1 MDRDSDGSAAKP
13 GPISPYRWDS
23 KRMND
28 GFNYFLL
35 NNRTAVCATVGSLVS
50 TLLGFPLDSLK
61 SRLQA
66 ARTPVTP
73 FLLAT
78 NVFREEGIGG
88 FFRGVWIPLL
98 TISIVRTASFTIYSG
113 TKEYVHRKGILAGNS
128 LKDVAFTGAVAGA
141 ASGSSICFGSA
152 PFEIVKVRRQ
162 LEYAIAQARGLT
174 IDKPPGTWSAVMQ
187 IVKEKGVLGLYQGF
201 RMHFIRDTM
210 GTSLYFLEYDSF
222 RYLMG
227 RSISGEQGPP
237 PSWLP
242 VPTALIPFFCGSV
255 AGVTSWA
262 IIYPVDVVKT
272 KIQQRAL
279 ANQPYRTVWVTF
291 QRLIRGPDA
300 EHPRPLLVGIGRLYR
315 GLGISAIRSCMT
327 HGALWLIFD
336 WVAQWIDQRTAG
348 MPGAG
353 RGPVL

>member
-1 MDRDSDGSAAKP
+1 MDRSSDGPAAKR
-13 GPISPYRWDS
+13 GPISPPYRWDS
-23 KRMND
+23 NAIND
-28 GFNYFLL
+28 TFNRFLL
-35 NNRTAVCATVGSLVS
+35 YNRTAVCATVGSLVS

-98 TISIVRTASFTIYSG
+98 TISVVRTTSFTIYST
-113 TKEYVHRKGILAGNS
+113 TKQLVHRRGLFVDDKLR
-128 LKDVAFTGAVAGA
+128 DVALSGAIAGA
-141 ASGSSICFGSA
+141 ASGSSICFGST
-152 PFEIVKVRRQ
+152 PFELVKVRRQ
-162 LEYAIAQARGLT
+162 LEYAIAQARGVTLGKAPST
-174 IDKPPGTWSAVMQ
+174 MSAVQQ
-187 IVKEKGVLGLYQGF
+187 IVKEKGILGLYQGF
-201 RMHFIRDTM
+201 RMHFVRDTM
-210 GTSLYFLEYDSF
+210 GTSLYFMEYDSF
-222 RYLMG
+222 RYLMN
-227 RSISGEQGPP
+227 RRITGEQDAPP
-237 PSWLP
+237 PWLP
-242 VPTALIPFFCGSV
+242 IPISLIPFFCGSV

-279 ANQPYRTVWVTF
+279 ANQPYRTAWVTF
-291 QRLIRGPDA
+291 RRLIRGPDGTQ
-300 EHPRPLLVGIGRLYR
+300 PLLVGFSRLYR

-336 WVAQWIDQRTAG
+336 WVAHWIDARTKG
-348 MPGAG
+348 MEGAG
-353 RGPVL
+353 PMPVL

>member
-1 MDRDSDGSAAKP
+1 MDRSSDGPAAKP
-13 GPISPYRWDS
+13 RTISPYFWDS
-23 KRMND
+23 D
-28 GFNYFLL
+28 AFNRILL
-35 NNRTAVCATVGSLVS
+35 GNRTAVQATVGSLVS

-66 ARTPVTP
+66 SRTPVTP

-78 NVFREEGIGG
+78 NVFREEGIRG

-98 TISIVRTASFTIYSG
+98 TISIVRTTSFTIYSG
-113 TKEYVHRKGILAGNS
+113 TKELVHRQGYLAQDR
-128 LKDVAFTGAVAGA
+128 LRDVALTGAVAGA

-152 PFEIVKVRRQ
+152 PFELVKVRRQ
-162 LEYAIAQARGLT
+162 LEYAIAQARGVALE
-174 IDKPPGTWSAVMQ
+174 KPPNTAAAVMQ
-187 IVKEKGVLGLYQGF
+187 IVREKGFLGLYQGF
-201 RMHFIRDTM
+201 RMHFVRDTL
-210 GTSLYFLEYDSF
+210 GTSLYFMEYDSF

-227 RSISGEQGPP
+227 RSITGDQGDPP
-237 PSWLP
+237 AWLP
-242 VPTALIPFFCGSV
+242 LPTSLIPFFCGSV

-279 ANQPYRTVWVTF
+279 ANEPYRSAWETF
-291 QRLIRGPDA
+291 RRLLRGPDGL
-300 EHPRPLLVGIGRLYR
+300 HPRPLLVGFGRLYR

-336 WVAQWIDQRTAG
+336 WVGHWIDRRTEG
-348 MPGAG
+348 VPGAV

>member
-1 MDRDSDGSAAKP
+1 MDRSSDGPAAKP
-13 GPISPYRWDS
+13 RTISPYFWDS
-23 KRMND
+23 D
-28 GFNYFLL
+28 AFNRILL
-35 NNRTAVCATVGSLVS
+35 NNRTAVQATVGSLVS

-78 NVFREEGIGG
+78 NVFREEGIRG

-98 TISIVRTASFTIYSG
+98 TISIVRTTSFTIYST
-113 TKEYVHRKGILAGNS
+113 TKEQVHRQGFFTQDRLR
-128 LKDVAFTGAVAGA
+128 DVALTGSIAGA

-152 PFEIVKVRRQ
+152 PFELVKVRRQ
-162 LEYAIAQARGLT
+162 LEYAIAQARGVT
-174 IDKPPGTWSAVMQ
+174 IAKPPNTMSAVAQ
-187 IVKEKGVLGLYQGF
+187 IVREKGFFGLYQGF
-201 RMHFIRDTM
+201 RMHFVRDTL
-210 GTSLYFLEYDSF
+210 GTSLYFMEYDSF

-227 RSISGEQGPP
+227 RNIRGEQGAPP
-237 PSWLP
+237 PWLP
-242 VPTALIPFFCGSV
+242 IPQSLIPFFCGSV

-262 IIYPVDVVKT
+262 IIYPADVVKT

-279 ANQPYRTVWVTF
+279 ANEPYRTAWVTF
-291 QRLIRGPDA
+291 RRLLRGPDGL
-300 EHPRPLLVGIGRLYR
+300 HPRPMMVGFGRLYR

-336 WVAQWIDQRTAG
+336 WVGHWIDRRTEG

-353 RGPVL
+353 LVPVL